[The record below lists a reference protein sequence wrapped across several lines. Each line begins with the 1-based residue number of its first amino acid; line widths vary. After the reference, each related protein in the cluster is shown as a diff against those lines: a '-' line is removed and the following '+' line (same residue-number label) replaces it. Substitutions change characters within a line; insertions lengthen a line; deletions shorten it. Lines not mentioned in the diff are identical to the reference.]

1 MEATGAGATADP
13 IGEVTGVHIT
23 DTAGLML
30 TLRTPDAG
38 GTAGAGY
45 ALPEEQSFTDALC
58 QVVEKSPSSPVRPLP
73 RKRIYRPSMYW
84 LDEGS
89 WRVFYAN
96 RHSRPIV
103 KTSLHSL

>member
-38 GTAGAGY
+38 GTAGGGY
-45 ALPEEQSFTDALC
+45 APEESSFTNALR
-58 QVVEKSPSSPVRPLP
+58 QVVEKSPSGPVRPSP
-73 RKRIYRPSMYW
+73 
-84 LDEGS
+84 
-89 WRVFYAN
+89 
-96 RHSRPIV
+96 
-103 KTSLHSL
+103 